1 MFAPFAV
8 FPLLSCSRFHCN
20 VCLSFPSPPRC
31 STHEWHRRTFGGHSG
46 DIVTTAIATSI
57 LIFRICSLPSIFFSQ
72 LDIPLWLRTVAIDKE
87 PGISES
93 KSSNLRFGFH
103 GQPPTWNPP
112 LPGAILIARKV
123 GPSLP
128 RWTFVLCTNV
138 TPHGAL
144 LKRVHFTLHRVT
156 TTCWI
161 GGDGKVWVEVD
172 GGVEKWKW

>member
-1 MFAPFAV
+1 MHR
-8 FPLLSCSRFHCN
+8 LLCFLFSLVQDFTAMS
-20 VCLSFPSPPRC
+20 VCLSP
-31 STHEWHRRTFGGHSG
+31 HLQDAQLMNDIGGLLEGTLVTLSRPT
-46 DIVTTAIATSI
+46 TTAIATSI

-72 LDIPLWLRTVAIDKE
+72 LDIQLWLRTVAIDKE

-156 TTCWI
+156 TTC
-161 GGDGKVWVEVD
+161 
-172 GGVEKWKW
+172 